1 MKTYLA
7 GLLTRP
13 RFTRLP
19 IPTNRGSGKST
30 CANRLVGTH
39 SSGSVRDFHP
49 IPYYSVTRTRNGNQ
63 TLHINAAK
71 IQYFF
76 LTPTFLSVFFTVG
89 AICILTTPRHLIFAP
104 RQNALCRMRRV
115 APRNSRNLYGA
126 TSLRF
131 RHQNGD

>member
-76 LTPTFLSVFFTVG
+76 LTPTFLSVFFHRQCNMYSNDTPTPHFC
-89 AICILTTPRHLIFAP
+89 ATTKRSLPNASCCTAQFAKP
-104 RQNALCRMRRV
+104 LW
-115 APRNSRNLYGA
+115 RNIITISAAKR
-126 TSLRF
+126 
-131 RHQNGD
+131 